1 MPNRPERVDAQVYAT
16 RQAKADES
24 RAAGIQKLTNY
35 ELIDA
40 EAGIVRIPIEDAI
53 SLTIASYNSGEGLF
67 APTEAPLLEI
77 ESVSVEELELPIENS
92 SATTEAAFD
101 IDAKSLT
108 SYRMDAE
115 TYTDLI
121 PIIFWG
127 RFFYRSDKRTL
138 LDCQKGPTP

>member
-1 MPNRPERVDAQVYAT
+1 MSEAKISKSNIFLTFLGCLGAFLVFVLIIFIAYLPNRPERVDAQVYAT

-53 SLTIASYNSGEGLF
+53 SLTIASYNSGRGLF

-77 ESVSVEELELPIENS
+77 ESVLVEELELPIEDS
-92 SATTEAAFD
+92 SATTKASYD
-101 IDAKSLT
+101 IDAK
-108 SYRMDAE
+108 E
-115 TYTDLI
+115 
-121 PIIFWG
+121 
-127 RFFYRSDKRTL
+127 SD
-138 LDCQKGPTP
+138 

>member
-1 MPNRPERVDAQVYAT
+1 MSEAKISKSNTFFTFLGCLGAFLVFLLIIFIAYLPNRPERVDAQVYAT

-53 SLTIASYNSGEGLF
+53 SLTIASYNSGQGLF

-77 ESVSVEELELPIENS
+77 ESVSVEELELPIEDS
-92 SATTEAAFD
+92 SATTEESYD
-101 IDAKSLT
+101 IDAK
-108 SYRMDAE
+108 
-115 TYTDLI
+115 
-121 PIIFWG
+121 
-127 RFFYRSDKRTL
+127 
-138 LDCQKGPTP
+138 

>member
-1 MPNRPERVDAQVYAT
+1 MSEVKISKSNTFLTFLGCLGAFLVFVLIIFIAYLPNRPERVDAQVYAT

-53 SLTIASYNSGEGLF
+53 SLTIASYNSGQGLF

-77 ESVSVEELELPIENS
+77 ESVSVEELELPIEDS
-92 SATTEAAFD
+92 SATTEASYD
-101 IDAKSLT
+101 IDAK
-108 SYRMDAE
+108 
-115 TYTDLI
+115 
-121 PIIFWG
+121 
-127 RFFYRSDKRTL
+127 
-138 LDCQKGPTP
+138 

>member
-1 MPNRPERVDAQVYAT
+1 MSETKISKSNTFLTFLGCLGAFLVFVLIIFIAYLPNRPERVDAQVYAT

-53 SLTIASYNSGEGLF
+53 SLTIARYNSGEGLF

-77 ESVSVEELELPIENS
+77 ESVSVEELELPIEDS
-92 SATTEAAFD
+92 SATTEAAFN
-101 IDAKSLT
+101 IDT
-108 SYRMDAE
+108 IE
-115 TYTDLI
+115 
-121 PIIFWG
+121 
-127 RFFYRSDKRTL
+127 SD
-138 LDCQKGPTP
+138 

>member
-1 MPNRPERVDAQVYAT
+1 MSEAKISKSNNFLTFLGCLGAFLVFVLIIFIAYLPNRPERVDAQVYAT

-53 SLTIASYNSGEGLF
+53 SLTIASYNSGQGLF

-77 ESVSVEELELPIENS
+77 ESVSVEELELPIEDS
-92 SATTEAAFD
+92 SATTEASYD
-101 IDAKSLT
+101 IDAKE
-108 SYRMDAE
+108 SY
-115 TYTDLI
+115 
-121 PIIFWG
+121 
-127 RFFYRSDKRTL
+127 
-138 LDCQKGPTP
+138 

>member
-1 MPNRPERVDAQVYAT
+1 MSEAKISKSNTFLTFLGCLGAFLVFVIIIFIAYLPNRPERVDAQVYAT

-77 ESVSVEELELPIENS
+77 ESVSVEELELPIEDS

-101 IDAKSLT
+101 IDAK
-108 SYRMDAE
+108 E
-115 TYTDLI
+115 
-121 PIIFWG
+121 
-127 RFFYRSDKRTL
+127 SD
-138 LDCQKGPTP
+138 

>member
-1 MPNRPERVDAQVYAT
+1 MSEAKISKSNTFLTFLGCLGAFLVFVLIIFIAYLPNRPERVDAQVYAT

-53 SLTIASYNSGEGLF
+53 SLTIASYNSGQGLF

-77 ESVSVEELELPIENS
+77 ESVSVEELELPIEDS
-92 SATTEAAFD
+92 SATTEASYD
-101 IDAKSLT
+101 IDAK
-108 SYRMDAE
+108 
-115 TYTDLI
+115 
-121 PIIFWG
+121 
-127 RFFYRSDKRTL
+127 
-138 LDCQKGPTP
+138 

>member
-1 MPNRPERVDAQVYAT
+1 MSEAKISKSNTFLTFLGCLGAFLVFVLIIFIAYLPNRPERVDAQVYAT

-53 SLTIASYNSGEGLF
+53 SLTIASYNSGQGLF

-77 ESVSVEELELPIENS
+77 ESVSVEELELPIEDS
-92 SATTEAAFD
+92 SATTKASYD
-101 IDAKSLT
+101 IDAK
-108 SYRMDAE
+108 E
-115 TYTDLI
+115 
-121 PIIFWG
+121 
-127 RFFYRSDKRTL
+127 SD
-138 LDCQKGPTP
+138 

>member
-1 MPNRPERVDAQVYAT
+1 MSEAKISKSNTFLTFLGCLGAFLVFVLIIFIAYLPNRPERVDAQVYAT

-53 SLTIASYNSGEGLF
+53 SLTIASYNSGQGLF

-77 ESVSVEELELPIENS
+77 ESVSVEELELPIEDS
-92 SATTEAAFD
+92 SATTEASFD
-101 IDAKSLT
+101 IDAK
-108 SYRMDAE
+108 E
-115 TYTDLI
+115 
-121 PIIFWG
+121 
-127 RFFYRSDKRTL
+127 SD
-138 LDCQKGPTP
+138 

>member
-1 MPNRPERVDAQVYAT
+1 MSEAKISKSNNFLTFLGCLGAFLVFVLIIFIAYLPNRPERVDAQVYAT

-53 SLTIASYNSGEGLF
+53 SLTIASYNSGQGLF

-77 ESVSVEELELPIENS
+77 ESVSVEELELPIEDS
-92 SATTEAAFD
+92 SATTEESYD
-101 IDAKSLT
+101 IDAK
-108 SYRMDAE
+108 
-115 TYTDLI
+115 
-121 PIIFWG
+121 
-127 RFFYRSDKRTL
+127 
-138 LDCQKGPTP
+138 

>member
-1 MPNRPERVDAQVYAT
+1 MSEAKISKSNTFLTFLGCLGAFLVFVLIIFIAYLPNRPERVDAQVYAT

-53 SLTIASYNSGEGLF
+53 SLTIASYNSGQGLF

-77 ESVSVEELELPIENS
+77 ESVSVEELELPIKDS
-92 SATTEAAFD
+92 SATTEASYD
-101 IDAKSLT
+101 IDAK
-108 SYRMDAE
+108 E
-115 TYTDLI
+115 
-121 PIIFWG
+121 
-127 RFFYRSDKRTL
+127 SD
-138 LDCQKGPTP
+138 

>member
-1 MPNRPERVDAQVYAT
+1 MSEAKISKSNTFVTFLGCLGAFLVFVLIIFIAYLPNRPERVDAQVYAT

-77 ESVSVEELELPIENS
+77 ESVSVEELELPIEDS
-92 SATTEAAFD
+92 SATTEAAFN
-101 IDAKSLT
+101 IDT
-108 SYRMDAE
+108 IE
-115 TYTDLI
+115 
-121 PIIFWG
+121 
-127 RFFYRSDKRTL
+127 SD
-138 LDCQKGPTP
+138 

>member
-1 MPNRPERVDAQVYAT
+1 MSEAKISKSNTFLTFLGCLGAFLVFVIIIFIAYLPNRPERVDAQVYAT

-35 ELIDA
+35 ELIDT

-77 ESVSVEELELPIENS
+77 ESVSVEEFELPIEDS
-92 SATTEAAFD
+92 STTTEAAFD
-101 IDAKSLT
+101 IDAK
-108 SYRMDAE
+108 E
-115 TYTDLI
+115 
-121 PIIFWG
+121 
-127 RFFYRSDKRTL
+127 SD
-138 LDCQKGPTP
+138 